1 MKSDSF
7 NFLLLKAF
15 SLQRIIDKREFFQKT
30 KFVKKEKYQT
40 SLWIFLFL
48 QTKELQKTQV
58 LRTCINIEI
67 EKLVFFTFFEIFF
80 FVLKKEILRKK

>member
-40 SLWIFLFL
+40 SLWIFLFFL

-58 LRTCINIEI
+58 LRTCIKIEI
-67 EKLVFFTFFEIFF
+67 EKLLFFTFFEIFF
-80 FVLKKEILRKK
+80 FY